1 MKELPRLLDEPQ
13 SDLERALLQAGM
25 SYRSSRAT
33 WSKTLGA
40 LGLTGS
46 VTAVT
51 STAVAGKLSP
61 FAKFSG
67 AKLLVA
73 ISVVGAVSAVPIGYG
88 ILHGRGSSSVA
99 SKPRVSES
107 AERLPTGSPDEPLV
121 TPKAV
126 GQRATVPASVA
137 STRPSKSN
145 GRGGPSPVRLGQEL
159 AALDAV
165 RSTLA
170 QGNAQGAI
178 FLLDGYAQTC
188 PHGRLEL
195 EADLLRMDAL
205 AKSGQSEA
213 AKRLASEFLKR
224 HPTSVLTAR
233 ARTYLGE

>member
-1 MKELPRLLDEPQ
+1 M
-13 SDLERALLQAGM
+13 
-25 SYRSSRAT
+25 
-33 WSKTLGA
+33 
-40 LGLTGS
+40 
-46 VTAVT
+46 
-51 STAVAGKLSP
+51 AGKLSP

-73 ISVVGAVSAVPIGYG
+73 LSVVGAVSAVPIGYG
-88 ILHGRGSSSVA
+88 ILHGQGSSSVA
-99 SKPRVSES
+99 SKPRVSEL

-121 TPKAV
+121 TPKAA
-126 GQRATVPASVA
+126 GQRAVAPASMA
-137 STRPSKSN
+137 AARPSKSN
-145 GRGGPSPVRLGQEL
+145 GRGGASPVRLGQEL

-205 AKSGQSEA
+205 AKGGQSEA
-213 AKRLASEFLKR
+213 AKRLASAFLKR